1 MRHLT
6 HIPTVAGRRA
16 VSFRPRTVVPLLVAV
31 FTATVVATA
40 PAQEATWSGT
50 LDGTGS
56 GRFADHLE
64 EDDLSSSLTA
74 ALTGRGFAEI
84 GTDSTIEMV
93 VRPSYTWTDD
103 RPYLLDLERMYTDV
117 QVPQIVGPA
126 SVLRLRAGRFRLAAP
141 DPGLFNDTLD
151 GVNASVSAAGVRV
164 RAGAGYSGLILNP
177 VSNIRVSP
185 ADVADGADDDE
196 LFGPQRIMAFGE
208 LSVPEV
214 ALRQTVRLYGIG
226 QWDLRDAEEGET
238 TIDSYYGGAAV
249 DGPII
254 PGLFHS
260 VGATISY
267 ADAEDTDSLGIL
279 SRAQLRYFRSDWNSS
294 RLALRGVVASGLGGD
309 TDQFAG
315 ISEQTVGTVAELP
328 RENIAYGELSYGLR
342 PLAGAPTRTLRD
354 IQTSLTGRMMF
365 RMDTD
370 RPVDALGA
378 SQTSSGALLG
388 TEAVA
393 QVGWRATSDLGVSV
407 DGGAFFP
414 ADGSS
419 GSFTDQR
426 ATEYLL
432 RLQVSAS
439 F

>member
-1 MRHLT
+1 MRHHT
-6 HIPTVAGRRA
+6 HIRPTAGRRLIA
-16 VSFRPRTVVPLLVAV
+16 PLLAALFVAL
-31 FTATVVATA
+31 VVGTA
-40 PAQEATWSGT
+40 PAQELTWSGT
-50 LDGTGS
+50 INGTGS

-64 EDDLSSSLTA
+64 ENDLSSSVTA
-74 ALTGRGFAEI
+74 ALTARGFAEI
-84 GTDSTIEMV
+84 GTDSSIEMV
-93 VRPSYTWTDD
+93 IRPSYTWTDD
-103 RPYLLDLERMYTDV
+103 RPYLFDLERMYTDV
-117 QVPQIVGPA
+117 RVPQILGPA

-141 DPGLFNDTLD
+141 DPGLVNDTLD
-151 GVNASVSAAGVRV
+151 GVNASVSTSGVRV

-177 VSNIRVSP
+177 VSTIRVSP
-185 ADVADGADDDE
+185 ADIADAADDDE
-196 LFGPQRIMAFGE
+196 LFGPQRVMAFGE

-226 QWDLRDAEEGET
+226 QWDLRNAENDEV

-260 VGATISY
+260 VGATVSY
-267 ADAEDTDSLGIL
+267 ADFDGGDSVGIL
-279 SRAQLRYFRSDWNSS
+279 SNAQLRYFRRDWNSS
-294 RLALRGVVASGLGGD
+294 RIALRGVVASGFGDD
-309 TDQFAG
+309 TDRFTG

-328 RENIAYGELSYGLR
+328 RQNIAYGELSYGLR
-342 PLAGAPTRTLRD
+342 PLAGAPRRTLRD
-354 IQTSLTGRMMF
+354 IQTSLTGRMMY
-365 RMDTD
+365 RVDTD
-370 RPVDALGA
+370 QPVDAFGA

-393 QVGWRATSDLGVSV
+393 QVGWRATSDLGVSM

-414 ADGSS
+414 ASGSS
-419 GSFTDQR
+419 GAFSDER
-426 ATEYLL
+426 DPEYLL